1 MLHEVHSETK
11 HFTEKYRLPAWRKIA
26 KFIILKKGMNYGNR
40 KLSLC
45 LKSNTLSN
53 EKTILL
59 IPVYNDW
66 EPLKILASKLTPLL
80 QHGSTQYELLIVD
93 DGSLVKSAIL
103 AFPNLPLQI
112 LKLHRN
118 VGHQKAIA
126 LGLAYIHHHIPCNKV
141 LIMDS
146 DGEDRPEDASALL
159 AVSAQ
164 NPGKII
170 FAHRSSRTESFIFR
184 LFYSF
189 YKFLF
194 HFLTGKK
201 IAYGNFMLLPGEVLN
216 TLVYHNEIWNHLSA
230 AIIKAG
236 FPFVSIQTSRGK
248 RYAGISNMSFTGLLL
263 HGFGAISVF
272 IEQMASR
279 LLLISVTLI
288 TISFIGICIILGIR
302 WFTDLAIPGWASTIM
317 SSMLIVLLQSIL
329 LSLFT
334 LFLFLSSQSNRKF
347 IPALHYNDYT
357 AGTEKPNHG

>member
-1 MLHEVHSETK
+1 
-11 HFTEKYRLPAWRKIA
+11 
-26 KFIILKKGMNYGNR
+26 MNYDNG
-40 KLSLC
+40 KLSLS
-45 LKSNTLSN
+45 LKSNTLPP

-66 EPLKILASKLTPLL
+66 ESLKILVAKLAPLL
-80 QHGSTQYELLIVD
+80 QNGSGHYELLIID
-93 DGSLVKSAIL
+93 DGSQIKETIPQV
-103 AFPNLPLQI
+103 PGLPIQI

-126 LGLAYIHHHIPCNKV
+126 IGLAYIHHQLPCNAV
-141 LIMDS
+141 LIMDG
-146 DGEDRPEDASALL
+146 DGEDRPEDASVLMA
-159 AVSAQ
+159 AAAQ
-164 NPGKII
+164 SPGRII
-170 FAHRSSRTESFIFR
+170 FAHRGSRTEPLLFQ

-194 HFLTGKK
+194 RILTGKK
-201 IAYGNFMLLPGEVLN
+201 IAYGNFMVLPRSVLN

-230 AIIKAG
+230 AIIKGG
-236 FPFVSIQTSRGK
+236 FPFISIETARGK
-248 RYAGISNMSFTGLLL
+248 RYAGNSHMSFTGLLL

-279 LLLISVTLI
+279 LLLISVTLM
-288 TISFIGICIILGIR
+288 TISFVAICIILGIR

-347 IPALHYNDYT
+347 IPRLHYNDYT
-357 AGTEKPNHG
+357 AGIEKPNHD

>member
-1 MLHEVHSETK
+1 
-11 HFTEKYRLPAWRKIA
+11 
-26 KFIILKKGMNYGNR
+26 MNYDNR
-40 KLSLC
+40 KLSLS
-45 LKSNTLSN
+45 LKSNTLFQ

-66 EPLKILASKLTPLL
+66 ESLKILIANLAPLL
-80 QHGSTQYELLIVD
+80 KTSSTQYELLIAD
-93 DGSLVKSAIL
+93 DGSLVKSSI
-103 AFPNLPLQI
+103 PTISNTPIQI

-126 LGLAYIHHHIPCNKV
+126 IGLAYIHHHMPCNNI
-141 LIMDS
+141 LIMDG
-146 DGEDRPEDASALL
+146 DGEDRPEDAAALL
-159 AVSAQ
+159 TASIQ
-164 NPGKII
+164 HPDKII
-170 FAHRSSRTESFIFR
+170 FAHRSSRTEPFLFR
-184 LFYSF
+184 VFYSF

-194 HFLTGKK
+194 RFLTGKK
-201 IAYGNFMLLPGEVLN
+201 IAYGNFMLLPAVVLN

-236 FPFVSIQTSRGK
+236 FPFLSIQTTRGK
-248 RYAGISNMSFTGLLL
+248 RYTGSSNMSFTDLLL

-279 LLLISVTLI
+279 LLLISVTLM
-288 TISFIGICIILGIR
+288 TISFVAICIILGIR

-317 SSMLIVLLQSIL
+317 LSMLIVLLQSIL

-357 AGTEKPNHG
+357 SGTEKPNHG

>member
-1 MLHEVHSETK
+1 
-11 HFTEKYRLPAWRKIA
+11 
-26 KFIILKKGMNYGNR
+26 MNYDNR
-40 KLSLC
+40 KLSLS
-45 LKSNTLSN
+45 LKSNTLSK

-66 EPLKILASKLTPLL
+66 ESLKILVANLAPLL
-80 QHGSTQYELLIVD
+80 KNSSTEYELLIAD
-93 DGSLVKSAIL
+93 DGSLVKAEVATLPDI
-103 AFPNLPLQI
+103 PLQI

-126 LGLAYIHHHIPCNKV
+126 IGLAYIHHHMPSNSV
-141 LIMDS
+141 LIMDG
-146 DGEDRPEDASALL
+146 DGEDRPEDALALL
-159 AVSAQ
+159 SASAQ
-164 NPGKII
+164 HPGKIV
-170 FAHRSSRTESFIFR
+170 FAHRSSRTEPFLFR

-194 HFLTGKK
+194 RFLTGKK
-201 IAYGNFMLLPGEVLN
+201 IAYGNFMLLPGAVLN

-230 AIIKAG
+230 AIIKGG
-236 FPFVSIQTSRGK
+236 FPFVSIQTTRGK
-248 RYAGISNMSFTGLLL
+248 RYAGNSNMSFTGLLL

-288 TISFIGICIILGIR
+288 TISFIAICIILGIR